1 MPLTILYYRF
11 IEFLTVSAGIFE
23 LYFDWF
29 FCCSNEKGKIV
40 ARSAKKK
47 KKDILIFSL
56 LPIFSIIV
64 VECF

>member
-29 FCCSNEKGKIV
+29 FCCNNEKGKIV

-47 KKDILIFSL
+47 KKIF
-56 LPIFSIIV
+56 
-64 VECF
+64 